1 MKCYSCL
8 KTINSGSYCTP
19 CLKSLFNGRKIKPL
33 DFDKTE
39 FYEIKKQMTNRIS
52 LSGVQDKISLTYGNN
67 NDLVPTETDGRFILK
82 PIPLIHDSAINLED
96 IAANEHLSMQISS
109 QIFKI
114 PTALNGLIEFKD
126 GELAYIT
133 KRFDYS
139 ISSSQNKII
148 KLDQEDF
155 ASVLSYTKESKGN
168 DYKYESS
175 YEECANGIKKFV
187 AAHIPAIEDFY
198 KRVILNYLIG
208 NGDAHLKNFSLI
220 READRLDYSLSPN
233 YDILFTKYHL
243 PEENGISGLDL
254 FKEHETEAFG
264 AMGYYTLQDFEEFA
278 KMIGISDRR
287 LIKIFNDILRS
298 TDKVYNLIE
307 QSYLSPNAKIEYAKN
322 YKIRLEKCL
331 CYSIEAYPFKGITQD
346 TITKILLSIS

>member
-8 KTINSGSYCTP
+8 KTIHSGSYCNP
-19 CLKSLFNGRKIKPL
+19 CLKNLFDGRKIKPL
-33 DFDKTE
+33 NFDKTE

-52 LSGVQDKISLTYGNN
+52 LSGVQDKISLKYGRN
-67 NDLVPTETDGRFILK
+67 NDLVPTDTQGEFILK
-82 PIPLIHDSAINLED
+82 PIPMIHDSAINLED

-133 KRFDYS
+133 KRFDYA
-139 ISSSQNKII
+139 ISSSQTEIV

-155 ASVLSYTKESKGN
+155 ASVLSYTKESAGN

-175 YEECANGIKKFV
+175 YEECTNGIKKFV

-198 KRVILNYLIG
+198 KRVVLNYLIG

-220 READRLDYSLSPN
+220 RETDRIDYSLSPN

-243 PEENGISGLDL
+243 PEENGIAGLDL
-254 FKEHETEAFG
+254 FKEYETEAFG

-278 KMIGISDRR
+278 KMIGIPDKR
-287 LIKIFNDILRS
+287 LVKIFNEILLS
-298 TDKVYNLIE
+298 TDKVYKLIE
-307 QSYLSPNAKIEYAKN
+307 QSYLSPEAKIAYAKN
-322 YKIRLEKCL
+322 YKNRLENCL
-331 CYSIEAYPFKGITQD
+331 CYSIESYPFKGVTQD
-346 TITKILLSIS
+346 VISKILLKK

>member
-8 KTINSGSYCTP
+8 KTIKSGSSYCTS
-19 CLKSLFNGRKIKPL
+19 CLKTLFDGRKIKPL
-33 DFDKTE
+33 DLDKTE

-52 LSGVQDKISLTYGNN
+52 LSGVQDKISLRYGDN
-67 NDLVPTETDGRFILK
+67 NDLVPTNTDGRFILK
-82 PIPLIHDSAINLED
+82 PIPKDHASATHLED
-96 IAANEHLSMQISS
+96 IVANEHLSMQISS

-139 ISSSQNKII
+139 VSTTQTEII

-155 ASVLSYTKESKGN
+155 ASVLQYTQDSAGD

-175 YEECANGIKKFV
+175 YEECANGLEKTV
-187 AAHIPAIEDFY
+187 AASIPALEDFY

-208 NGDAHLKNFSLI
+208 NADAHLKNFSLI
-220 READRLDYSLSPN
+220 RELNRTDYSLSPN
-233 YDILFTKYHL
+233 YDLLYTRFHL
-243 PEENGISGLDL
+243 PDESGIMGLDL
-254 FKEHETEAFG
+254 FKEYESEAFG

-278 KMIGISDRR
+278 EIIGISDRR
-287 LIKIFNDILRS
+287 VIKIFDDILKH
-298 TDKVYNLIE
+298 TDKVEELITK
-307 QSYLSPNAKIEYAKN
+307 SFLSDNAKEEYKKN
-322 YKIRLEKCL
+322 YNNRLKNCL
-331 CYSIEAYPFKGITQD
+331 CYSIKSYSFRGITQKVID
-346 TITKILLSIS
+346 KYNVTG

>member
-8 KTINSGSYCTP
+8 KTINSGSYCTS
-19 CLKSLFNGRKIKPL
+19 CLKNLFGARKIKPL

-82 PIPLIHDSAINLED
+82 PIPRIHDSAINLKD

-109 QIFKI
+109 QVFKI

-139 ISSSQNKII
+139 ISSTNSEII
-148 KLDQEDF
+148 KSDQEDF
-155 ASVLSYTKESKGN
+155 ASVLAYTKESAGN

-198 KRVILNYLIG
+198 KRIILNYLIG

-220 READRLDYSLSPN
+220 READRADYSLSPN
-233 YDILFTKYHL
+233 YDILFTRYHL
-243 PEENGISGLDL
+243 PNENGIVGLDL
-254 FKEHETEAFG
+254 FKEYETEAFG

-278 KMIGISDRR
+278 RI
-287 LIKIFNDILRS
+287 
-298 TDKVYNLIE
+298 
-307 QSYLSPNAKIEYAKN
+307 
-322 YKIRLEKCL
+322 
-331 CYSIEAYPFKGITQD
+331 
-346 TITKILLSIS
+346 

>member
-8 KTINSGSYCTP
+8 KTIASGSYCTP
-19 CLKSLFNGRKIKPL
+19 CLKTLFDGRKIKPL
-33 DFDKTE
+33 EFDKTE

-52 LSGVQDKISLTYGNN
+52 LSGVQDKISLAYGNN
-67 NDLVPTETDGRFILK
+67 NELVPTLINGQFILK
-82 PIPLIHDSAINLED
+82 PIPLMHESAINLQD

-114 PTALNGLIEFKD
+114 PTALNGLIEFND

-139 ISSSQNKII
+139 ISSSEHERI

-155 ASVLSYTKESKGN
+155 ASVLSYTKESAGN

-187 AAHIPAIEDFY
+187 AAYIPALEDFY
-198 KRVILNYLIG
+198 KRIVLNYLIG

-220 READRLDYSLSPN
+220 READRVDYSLSPN
-233 YDILFTKYHL
+233 YDILFTRFHL
-243 PEENGISGLDL
+243 PEENGIAGLDL
-254 FKEHETEAFG
+254 FTEYETEAFG

-278 KMIGISDRR
+278 KTIGIPDRR
-287 LIKIFNDILRS
+287 LVKIFNDILKV
-298 TDKVYNLIE
+298 TDKVYKLIE
-307 QSYLSPNAKIEYAKN
+307 QSFLSSDAKIAYKQN
-322 YKIRLEKCL
+322 YKTRLEKCL
-331 CYSIEAYPFKGITQD
+331 CYSISSYSFKGIAQA
-346 TITKILLSIS
+346 TIDKYQ